1 MTAYKANLLLMKLIV
16 LIFFSK
22 TGFYGTIADPNS
34 YTADMCVRSPAA
46 HVSPREN
53 SVTEL
58 TQKQTASWRDYYEM
72 CKPRVVMLM
81 ILTSMVGMFLA
92 VPGMVPLDILIL
104 GNLGIALVAG
114 SGAVVNHL
122 IDRKVDAVMRRTVN
136 RPMPQGRVAPAQ
148 AAGFAAVIGVLGMA
162 IMLLWVNPLSAWL
175 TLASFIGY
183 AFIYTGYLKRATPQ
197 NIVIGGLSGA
207 MPPLLGWSAVT
218 GTIEPG
224 ALILVLIIFAW
235 TPPHFWALAIH
246 RKEEYAKTGI
256 PMLPVTHGEHLTK
269 IHIILYTVIML
280 LVSILPWLIGMSGLL
295 YLLAA
300 VVLGAGFLFW
310 SLLLMYRP
318 KQSTAM
324 DTFRYSIVYLMVLF
338 PVLLI
343 DHYFFI

>member
-1 MTAYKANLLLMKLIV
+1 M
-16 LIFFSK
+16 
-22 TGFYGTIADPNS
+22 
-34 YTADMCVRSPAA
+34 
-46 HVSPREN
+46 
-53 SVTEL
+53 TEL
-58 TQKQTASWRDYYEM
+58 ASKQIVSWRDYYEM

-81 ILTSMVGMFLA
+81 ILTAMVGMFLA
-92 VPGMVPLDILIL
+92 VPGMVPWDILIL

-122 IDRKVDAVMRRTVN
+122 IDYRVDSVMKRTHN
-136 RPMPQGRVAPAQ
+136 RPIPQGRVDQKQ
-148 AAGFAAVIGVLGMA
+148 AALFATTIGIAGML
-162 IMLLWVNPLSAWL
+162 ILLFWVNPLCAWL
-175 TLASFIGY
+175 TLASFVGY

-269 IHIILYTVIML
+269 IHIILYTVIMFLITL
-280 LVSILPWLIGMSGLL
+280 LPYLTGMSGPI

-300 VVLGAGFLFW
+300 VVLGLGFLWW
-310 SLLLMYRP
+310 SLMLMYRP
-318 KQSTAM
+318 KASTAM

-338 PVLLI
+338 VVLLI
-343 DHYFFI
+343 DHYL

>member
-1 MTAYKANLLLMKLIV
+1 MTEI
-16 LIFFSK
+16 
-22 TGFYGTIADPNS
+22 T
-34 YTADMCVRSPAA
+34 
-46 HVSPREN
+46 H
-53 SVTEL
+53 
-58 TQKQTASWRDYYEM
+58 KQAVNWRDYYEM

-92 VPGMVPLDILIL
+92 VPGMVPWDILIL
-104 GNLGIALVAG
+104 GNVGIALVAA

-136 RPMPQGRVAPAQ
+136 RPMPQGRVDPAQ
-148 AAGFAAVIGVLGMA
+148 AAWFAASIGVAGML
-162 IMLLWVNPLSAWL
+162 IMLIWVNALSAWL

-207 MPPLLGWSAVT
+207 MPPLLGWAAVS
-218 GTIEPG
+218 GSIEPG

-235 TPPHFWALAIH
+235 TPPHFWALAIY
-246 RKEEYAKTGI
+246 RKDEYAKTGI

-269 IHIILYTVIML
+269 IHIILYTIIMI
-280 LVSILPWLIGMSGLL
+280 LVSVLPYLIGMSGPL

-300 VVLGAGFLFW
+300 LVLGFGFLYW
-310 SLLLMYRP
+310 TLLLMFKP

-338 PVLLI
+338 PVLLA
-343 DHYFFI
+343 DHYLFP

>member
-1 MTAYKANLLLMKLIV
+1 
-16 LIFFSK
+16 
-22 TGFYGTIADPNS
+22 
-34 YTADMCVRSPAA
+34 
-46 HVSPREN
+46 
-53 SVTEL
+53 VTEL
-58 TQKQTASWRDYYEM
+58 ASKQTVSWRDYYEM

-92 VPGMVPLDILIL
+92 VPGMVPWDILIL

-122 IDRKVDAVMRRTVN
+122 IDYRVDSVMKRTHN
-136 RPMPQGRVAPAQ
+136 RPIPQGRVDQKQ
-148 AAGFAAVIGVLGMA
+148 AAFFAAAIGVAGML
-162 IMLLWVNPLSAWL
+162 ILLLWVNPLCAWL
-175 TLASFIGY
+175 TLASFVGY

-269 IHIILYTVIML
+269 IHIILYTVIMFLITL
-280 LVSILPWLIGMSGLL
+280 LPYLTGMSGPI

-300 VVLGAGFLFW
+300 VVLGLGFLWW
-310 SLLLMYRP
+310 SLMLMYRP
-318 KQSTAM
+318 KASTAM

-338 PVLLI
+338 VVLLV
-343 DHYFFI
+343 DHYL